1 MDIDEI
7 RNNLSDQ
14 LYQYEAE
21 REFYLRQLRNY
32 IYMNI
37 KKMKLIV

>member
-21 REFYLRQLRNY
+21 REFYLRQLRN
-32 IYMNI
+32 
-37 KKMKLIV
+37 